1 MRRLLSATA
10 ICLAFGAGTPSP
22 AHASCALP
30 TGAGPT
36 NLASQINA
44 GPIAFVGTVVGTANN
59 DRLARVKVESI
70 WQGPVIPTLVTVS
83 GSPAQES
90 AATSVDRTYL
100 VGQRYL
106 FVPFTASSPFQDNS
120 CSATQIYS
128 SQLDALKPA
137 TAQPPAPGAAGPRA
151 SPCNHLAAAN
161 VAQAPPPPVGRLM
174 PSILSDSTPNSRFTP
189 VT

>member
-1 MRRLLSATA
+1 MSATA

-106 FVPFTASSPFQDNS
+106 FVPFSASSPFQDNS

-137 TAQPPAPGAAGPRA
+137 TAQPPAPGAAGPDPTE
-151 SPCNHLAAAN
+151 SPLAFWIWLGIGGLLVAGIAIWILARRRGGVVQAA
-161 VAQAPPPPVGRLM
+161 V
-174 PSILSDSTPNSRFTP
+174 DS
-189 VT
+189 